1 MIEVPFGKSCQDYG
15 LSSITTLGECNVE
28 NDNFAVLADYDI
40 QRIWDSKWD
49 SKLSI
54 WDSNA
59 TEISDPNYPK
69 GCFIQERDAW
79 FGTAGHF
86 TLMMLKFNDDVS
98 GSAEANSIPLCK
110 IPNG

>member
-1 MIEVPFGKSCQDYG
+1 MVGTAHVIEVPFGKSCQDFG
-15 LSSITTLGECNVE
+15 LSSITTLGECNAE
-28 NDNFAVLADYDI
+28 NDNFAVLADYEI
-40 QRIWDSKWD
+40 QRIWDY
-49 SKLSI
+49 
-54 WDSNA
+54 SNA

-79 FGTAGHF
+79 FGTAGDF